1 MRIVKGV
8 FLLLLLTAGAQ
19 AQHDPFYNPIKNTV
33 RERLEWLK
41 LEEQKKLQEQKQKV
55 VLNKPVNVNI
65 FKPVIPDTLD
75 KYTIEGVVGE
85 ESSYY
90 LVVTDPDTGRTFVL
104 KEGDAV
110 APDMVISK
118 ITLDSV
124 IFLKYVMDSGKLK
137 KETVVL
143 KVNTEG

>member
-1 MRIVKGV
+1 
-8 FLLLLLTAGAQ
+8 
-19 AQHDPFYNPIKNTV
+19 
-33 RERLEWLK
+33 
-41 LEEQKKLQEQKQKV
+41 
-55 VLNKPVNVNI
+55 VNVNI

-124 IFLKYVMDSGKLK
+124 IFLKYVMDGGKLK